1 MNATRPPSWLA
12 AIGSGNG
19 LMPSGN
25 KPLPEPMLT
34 QIYATELMTMRGNK
48 LILVN

>member
-1 MNATRPPSWLA
+1 MIAIRLMSSDFNNDKVNA
-12 AIGSGNG
+12 GSDNG

-34 QIYATELMTMRGNK
+34 ETYVAIGRH
-48 LILVN
+48 